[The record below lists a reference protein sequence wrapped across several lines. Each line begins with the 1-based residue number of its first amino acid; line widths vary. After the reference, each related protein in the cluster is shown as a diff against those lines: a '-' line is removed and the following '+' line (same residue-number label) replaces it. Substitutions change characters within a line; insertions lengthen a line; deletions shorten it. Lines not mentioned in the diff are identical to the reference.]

1 MPQKSSARQT
11 GQDAVEQVRTRVEKL
26 AAAAREA
33 EVVQLPLWADAARGI
48 PNEVVRSALFTT
60 RGRRI
65 ARRYLRDEP
74 VLVLGDGEVQY
85 RGEELRTDD
94 EDVWL
99 QVMHLAR
106 EQPLGQCVQFTAYA
120 FLRDLDWPT
129 TAYYYKKL
137 REHLSRLQA
146 NAVTVSSK
154 RLERGVSLSLIR
166 RFEWQDD
173 GGQPL
178 RRWRVW
184 VEPEM
189 RALFGDRYYTL
200 LEWQQRRQLTPTA
213 KRLYD
218 YWASHRRPYPV
229 KVASLRDLC
238 GSSTQSLRRWRQQL
252 RSVIKELIAC
262 EFLGAGHIDPDTDLV
277 HVQRAETQTLP
288 SS

>member
-1 MPQKSSARQT
+1 MPEKNSARQA
-11 GQDAVEQVRTRVEKL
+11 GQGAFEKAQARVEKM
-26 AAAAREA
+26 AAAARTA
-33 EVVQLPLWADAARGI
+33 QVVQLPLWADASRGI

-65 ARRYLRDEP
+65 ARRFLRDEP
-74 VLVLGDGEVQY
+74 VLVLGDGQVHY

-106 EQPLGQCVQFTAYA
+106 EQPLGECVQFTAYA
-120 FLRDLDWPT
+120 FLRDLNWPT

-137 REHLSRLQA
+137 REHLARLQA

-154 RLERGVSLSLIR
+154 RLEGGVSLSLIR
-166 RFEWQDD
+166 RFEWQDER
-173 GGQPL
+173 GEAL

-200 LEWQQRRQLTPTA
+200 LEWHQRRQLTPTA

-252 RSVIKELIAC
+252 RSVLTELLAC
-262 EFLGAGHIDPDTDLV
+262 DFLGSAHIDPDTDLV
-277 HVQRAETQTLP
+277 HVQRAEGQSLP
-288 SS
+288 SP